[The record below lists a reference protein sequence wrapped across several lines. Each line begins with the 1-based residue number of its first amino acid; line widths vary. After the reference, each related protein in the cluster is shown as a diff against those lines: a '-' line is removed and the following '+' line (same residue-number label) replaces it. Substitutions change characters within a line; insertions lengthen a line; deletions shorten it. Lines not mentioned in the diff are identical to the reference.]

1 MSGYSDFHIMTAII
15 LALFTLVF
23 GLLYYTARRQ
33 KFTAWIALAYL
44 AGLIAYL
51 LDSTRTSATPM
62 AIIVIAV
69 TMFWIF
75 SLAIAKAIYVRCNAN
90 FPVVAAGLVLVS
102 ATPGL
107 LWLSFVEPDIF
118 ARSML
123 ANAVAGLFLSFSLY
137 PLWKTGKERID
148 GALFGVIAAVA
159 ATFVVRV
166 AIFYILLGQ
175 TLAEQSHAQS
185 TYVWLFQLT
194 NGIAALALAMVL
206 LFAAGHDMVQHF
218 YGQSSRDPLTGLLNR
233 RGLKGLFKAQR
244 EQSHGAIFVRS
255 IILFDIDH
263 FKLVNDEFGHAA
275 GDQVLQRI
283 AKTALSMCQEYGEVA
298 RTGGE
303 EFAILTRWIP
313 VETSQ
318 FLAQH
323 ICESLRFLAHPE
335 LGPSQKVTASFGLAV
350 LTETDS
356 LDDGMRRADKA
367 LYHAKQ
373 NGRNQV
379 ALAKAA

>member
-1 MSGYSDFHIMTAII
+1 MAGYSDFHILTAII
-15 LALFTLVF
+15 LMLFTIVF
-23 GLLYYTARRQ
+23 GLLYYSARRH
-33 KFTAWIALAYL
+33 KFSAWIAFAYL
-44 AGLIAYL
+44 AALIGYL
-51 LDSTRTSATPM
+51 LDSTRTISSSVTVIFVAT
-62 AIIVIAV
+62 V
-69 TMFWIF
+69 MFWIF
-75 SLAIAKAIYVRCNAN
+75 SLAIAKAIHVRCNAD
-90 FPVVAAGLVLVS
+90 FPVVVAGLVFAA
-102 ATPGL
+102 ATAGL
-107 LWLSFVEPDIF
+107 TWVSFVEQDIF
-118 ARSML
+118 VRSML
-123 ANAVAGLFLSFSLY
+123 ANAVAGLFLSFSLH
-137 PLWKTGKERID
+137 PLWKTGKARID

-159 ATFVVRV
+159 ATFVARV
-166 AIFYILLGQ
+166 AIFYALLGQ
-175 TLAEQSHAQS
+175 TLAEQNNAES

-194 NGIAALALAMVL
+194 NGIAALALAIVL

-244 EQSHGAIFVRS
+244 DPNCDAIVVRS

-303 EFAILTRWIP
+303 EFAILTNWIP
-313 VETSQ
+313 VESAQ
-318 FLAQH
+318 NLAQH
-323 ICESLRFLAHPE
+323 ICDSLRFVAHPE
-335 LGPSQKVTASFGLAV
+335 IGPSQKVTASFGLAV
-350 LTETDS
+350 LTDTDS
-356 LDDGMRRADKA
+356 LDDAMKRADKA

-379 ALAKAA
+379 ALGKAA